1 MKLLSLVL
9 MASLAAS
16 GYAYAQTA
24 EQSPTKPPAS
34 TPPASSSEGAE
45 SPGHAC
51 KKEIEKLC
59 GRRAHGDEKQTCI
72 KENLDMKK
80 FSADCQTKLSS
91 GKKPGS

>member
-9 MASLAAS
+9 VASLAAS
-16 GYAYAQTA
+16 GYAHAQTA
-24 EQSPTKPPAS
+24 EQSPAK
-34 TPPASSSEGAE
+34 PPASSSPASDAG

-51 KKEIEKLC
+51 KKEIKKLC
-59 GRRAHGDEKQTCI
+59 GRTHNQQEMESCI
-72 KENLDMKK
+72 KDNLDMKK

>member
-16 GYAYAQTA
+16 GYAHAQTA
-24 EQSPTKPPAS
+24 QQSPAQPPAS
-34 TPPASSSEGAE
+34 TPPASSSGGGG

-51 KKEIEKLC
+51 KKEIDKLC
-59 GRRAHGDEKQTCI
+59 GRRAHGDEMQTCI

>member
-1 MKLLSLVL
+1 MKVLSLVL

-16 GYAYAQTA
+16 GYAHAQTA
-24 EQSPTKPPAS
+24 QQSPAQPPAS

-59 GRRAHGDEKQTCI
+59 GRAHGDEMQSCI
-72 KENLDMKK
+72 KANLDMKK